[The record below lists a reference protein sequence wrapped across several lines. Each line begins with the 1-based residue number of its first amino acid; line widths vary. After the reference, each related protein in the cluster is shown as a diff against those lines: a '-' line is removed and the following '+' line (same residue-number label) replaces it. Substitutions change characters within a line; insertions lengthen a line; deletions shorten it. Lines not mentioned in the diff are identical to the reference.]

1 MLDEIIKKDNI
12 NVILTNQINI
22 IQELENKMVKLLFDN
37 FKTDLTIKSKRKN
50 NEIIKNIEEYLKNN
64 NMKLKYTNVSL
75 EIQPFFK

>member
-1 MLDEIIKKDNI
+1 
-12 NVILTNQINI
+12 
-22 IQELENKMVKLLFDN
+22 MVKLLFDN